1 MASVLKD
8 EKQDLPKFAPCKYVA
23 NIYAGGKDRKCLI
36 CLVIYTPSILEC
48 KCAIY
53 HLCHIFTHQY
63 LHICDIYAR
72 SKFVQIYLILS
83 MLNSSC
89 IACILGTGKAP

>member
-1 MASVLKD
+1 MASILKD

-23 NIYAGGKDRKCLI
+23 NIYGKDGKCLI
-36 CLVIYTPSILEC
+36 CLVIYTPSILVC

-63 LHICDIYAR
+63 LHICDMYAR

-89 IACILGTGKAP
+89 IACVLGAGKAP